1 MLSALFRHLDQRLE
15 LTPLLEALK
24 RSRPTHYLSPLA
36 APPISPGYLAMLLV
50 IALVLSGLGLTFF
63 YSPTAERAAS
73 SLVYLHEAQPLGWLL
88 HNIHRWSALL
98 LIIFVILHALR
109 VWLRRAYRYPRDL
122 NWWLGLSLLA
132 LVFTLGGTGYL
143 LRWDI
148 KAFALM
154 DLVIS
159 NLSDVPGLGALLV
172 TLLLG
177 GSQLE
182 VVPLYRGYALH
193 VWFLPMLLFILVA
206 LHFFIV
212 WKQGLLEIPAA
223 WRRWREKLPTPW
235 VNFLPGVTL
244 LIVLLVFS
252 AITPHGDRSEPMARS
267 AWPHPD
273 WLLLVYFLPFWFFK
287 GDSRIWGTLIIPL
300 GLLIFLALA
309 PRLGRTEVKRI
320 VAIGLAVMG
329 IGGVVWLFGQT
340 SRMGYQVPLQGCN
353 ACHRPTIIGGA
364 PSQLSEFDIRDP
376 DWLIFHLKDPQDS
389 LLVPFS
395 APMDTPP

>member
-1 MLSALFRHLDQRLE
+1 MLKALCRQLDRRLE
-15 LTPLLEALK
+15 LSPLLDALK
-24 RSRPTHYLSPLA
+24 QSRPAHYLSPLD
-36 APPISPGYLAMLLV
+36 APPISPGHLALLLV
-50 IALVLSGLGLTFF
+50 IALVLSGLGMAFF

-73 SLVYLHEAQPLGWLL
+73 SLVYLHQEQPLGWLL

-98 LIIFVILHALR
+98 LVMCVILHALR

-122 NWWLGLSLLA
+122 NWWLGLSLLL
-132 LVFTLGGTGYL
+132 LVFALGGTGYL

-172 TLLLG
+172 NLLLG

-206 LHFFIV
+206 LHFFIT
-212 WKQGLLEIPAA
+212 WKQGLLEIPVA

-235 VNFLPGVTL
+235 LNLLPGLTL
-244 LIVLLVFS
+244 LVVLLGLS
-252 AITPHGDRSEPMARS
+252 AITPHGDQNDPVARS

-287 GDSRIWGTLIIPL
+287 GESRIGGTLVIPL
-300 GLLIFLALA
+300 GLLVFLALA
-309 PRLGRTEVKRI
+309 PRLGRSGVKKA
-320 VAIGLAVMG
+320 VVIGLAIGG
-329 IGGVVWLFGQT
+329 IAGVVWLFGQT
-340 SRMGYQVPLQGCN
+340 SRMGYQVPLQGCD

-364 PSQLSEFDIRDP
+364 PSRLSEFDIRDP
-376 DWLIFHLKDPQDS
+376 DWLVFHLKDPQGS

-395 APMDTPP
+395 TPNHTP